1 MGFLKHGL
9 VRGIIVLSGEV
20 NRRLVPY
27 RERLAGRT
35 IVILKE
41 REKSGNSDIE
51 DCIIVDI

>member
-27 RERLAGRT
+27 RGRLAGRT

-41 REKSGNSDIE
+41 REKSGNPDIE